1 MYLYRYLLFDS
12 QIGFRETY
20 KTISK
25 EPSSLLQNS
34 GYYPLDN
41 KKERKMRNDIT
52 NLKPLPKNKYL

>member
-12 QIGFRETY
+12 QIGFRDLQNNN
-20 KTISK
+20 SK

-41 KKERKMRNDIT
+41 KEKRKCVTI
-52 NLKPLPKNKYL
+52 LQI